1 MARVHHRHHCHLY
14 RNHHW
19 FSLLLIQNSLE
30 CGINNQTTNEVAG
43 PKVHA
48 TKIRRLNLAA

>member
-19 FSLLLIQNSLE
+19 FSLLLIKNSLE